1 MDVLEHVE
9 DDAGLL
15 RTYLDK
21 APPQAQAVITVPA
34 FQFLWSHH
42 DVFLEHH
49 RRYTLKTLS
58 RVVER
63 AGAVPLRMHYYYG
76 TIFPLEIG
84 RASCRERGCQYGEVS
99 VVAVTLKKK
108 K

>member
-1 MDVLEHVE
+1 MDVLEHGE

-21 APPQAQAVITVPA
+21 APPQAQATITVPA
-34 FQFLWSHH
+34 FQVLWSHH

-58 RVVER
+58 RLVER
-63 AGAVPLRMHYYYG
+63 AGAVPLRMHYSSG
-76 TIFPLEIG
+76 QIG
-84 RASCRERGCQYGEVS
+84 RAHVLTPVTNAHLVS
-99 VVAVTLKKK
+99 ILRLEKKNNHIN
-108 K
+108 